1 MLDMIVNPIAGN
13 GLALR
18 TAADIS
24 TELTRLN
31 ISFRTFQTTHPG
43 HATKLAAQSVK
54 DGSKMV
60 LAVGGDGTAYETACG
75 LVHTSTSLGIIPAGT
90 GNDFVKA
97 IHMPKKPLDALHYIL
112 DHKPRPVD
120 VGQLNDQIF
129 LNVCGTGFDVMVLD
143 YALKAKKFVKG
154 IFPYLYGVIRT
165 IFHYRPISI
174 KLTMEDSTTI
184 EKDVLIVSIANGQ
197 YIGGGI
203 PIAPCAKV
211 DDGLLDLIV
220 VNHIPRWKIPRYLP
234 GLLSGKVLSFPITE
248 HILCHSIQLL
258 SPGMRLNIDGEIRP
272 MDQAAFAALPGA
284 LLLHW

>member
-18 TAADIS
+18 TATEIS
-24 TELTRLN
+24 AELTRLN
-31 ISFRTFQTTHPG
+31 IPFRSFQTNHPG
-43 HATKLAAQSVK
+43 HATQLAKESV
-54 DGSKMV
+54 DAGSQMV
-60 LAVGGDGTAYETACG
+60 LAVGGDGTAYEVACG
-75 LVHTSTSLGIIPAGT
+75 LVHTKTSLGIIPAGT

-97 IHMPKKPLDALHYIL
+97 IHMPKKPLDALHFIL
-112 DHKPRPVD
+112 NHECRPVD

-143 YALKAKKFVKG
+143 YALKAKKYVKG

-165 IFHYRPISI
+165 IFHYNPVSI
-174 KLTMEDSTTI
+174 KLTMENGDI
-184 EKDVLIVSIANGQ
+184 VEKDVLIVSIANGQ

-211 DDGLLDLIV
+211 DDGLLDLV
-220 VNHIPRWKIPRYLP
+220 VVGHIPRWKIPRYLP
-234 GLLSGKVLSFPITE
+234 GLLMGKVLSFPITE
-248 HILCHSIQLL
+248 HILCRSIDLI

-272 MDQAAFAALPGA
+272 MDQATFAALPGV